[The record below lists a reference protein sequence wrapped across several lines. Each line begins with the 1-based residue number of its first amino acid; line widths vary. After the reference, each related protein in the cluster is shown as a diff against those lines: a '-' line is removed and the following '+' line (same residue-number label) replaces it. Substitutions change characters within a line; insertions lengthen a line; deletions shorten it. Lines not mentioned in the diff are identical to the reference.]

1 MAAKFSELL
10 KDLRVL
16 DFLKEAKFK
25 APTDIQERMIPRILK
40 AENTLASSPTGSGK
54 TLSYALPLAE
64 AFKAF
69 EGQMSG
75 DNGAP
80 FAVIL
85 SPTRELST
93 QIHGVFKSIAHHAK
107 FRVRAL
113 AGGDKKLETK
123 KTLNSPVDILVANP
137 GRLLNVIK
145 SGELEFSNWK
155 YLICDEADQLFDMG
169 FSRDLADIWKAISNK
184 EISTHFLTATRPDD
198 LELRIAETFE
208 GIELSTMNCG
218 SKAQLKKEVATFNV
232 FLNPGD
238 KIPMLTNFL
247 KEKGR
252 GSGIIFVNRK
262 EEISE
267 IEEKLQDKGI
277 TKKIYVLHGGMDIK
291 ERRKTFR
298 DFKNKHGVLLCSDIA
313 ARGIDIHEIS
323 WVLNYDLPF
332 QAVYYIH
339 RCGRT
344 ARGVGKGVVF
354 NFVTPRDIGIIAKIN
369 KAILEQSALKLKPLK
384 APKVQEPSKKKTA
397 KKVVKKTTKSGGRN
411 TGKGGRGGAKAPT
424 RGGKAPVKGGKKTK
438 RTPRYKRK

>member
-1 MAAKFSELL
+1 MAAKFQELL
-10 KDLRVL
+10 KDQRVL
-16 DFLKEAKFK
+16 DFLAEAKFK
-25 APTDIQERMIPRILK
+25 GPTDVQEKMIPRILK
-40 AENTLASSPTGSGK
+40 SNNTLASSPTGSGK

-64 AFKAF
+64 AFKAN
-69 EGQMSG
+69 EDKMSG

-113 AGGDKKLETK
+113 AGGDKKMDTK
-123 KTLNSPVDILVANP
+123 RTLTSPVDILVANP
-137 GRLLNVIK
+137 GRLLSVIK

-169 FSRDLADIWKAISNK
+169 FSRDLADIWKAISKK

-208 GIELSTMNCG
+208 GIELSTLKCG
-218 SKAQLKKEVATFNV
+218 ERGQLKKEVETFNV

-262 EEISE
+262 DDISE

-277 TKKIYVLHGGMDIK
+277 TKKIYALHGGMDIK

-298 DFKNKHGVLLCSDIA
+298 EFKAKSGVLLCSDIA

-344 ARGVGKGVVF
+344 ARGTGKGVVF

-369 KAILEQSALKLKPLK
+369 KAIQGQSALKLKALK
-384 APKVQEPSKKKTA
+384 APKVQEPTKKTA
-397 KKVVKKTTKSGGRN
+397 KKTAKKTSKFSKGS
-411 TGKGGRGGAKAPT
+411 GKGSKPR
-424 RGGKAPVKGGKKTK
+424 RGGKNPPAASKKTK